1 MTLSFRWTGSCA
13 WRTSRRPL
21 AGPLS
26 VGSKLR
32 ARRSGRGYTIDVER
46 RLGRPRG
53 AHAPGPRQPTGEP
66 YGEGSGLS
74 ALTLLLNFS
83 LTLPKHTIHYVQLLG

>member
-1 MTLSFRWTGSCA
+1 MTSRFRWTGSCV

-26 VGSKLR
+26 VGSKIR
-32 ARRSGRGYTIDVER
+32 ARRSGRTPVSDTER

-53 AHAPGPRQPTGEP
+53 AHAPGPRQPTGTP
-66 YGEGSGLS
+66 WGGGGW
-74 ALTLLLNFS
+74 
-83 LTLPKHTIHYVQLLG
+83 P